1 MNHQVSN
8 RCRLGNVARV
18 VVPVLIDPTASNDGD
33 GKPLDSAN
41 KYVMHYDKSTLQPAN
56 ASWSIS
62 HYKRNFYAENAL
74 SRYVIAPLCGSRS
87 IRTFICRPNRPGA
100 DRESN

>member
-18 VVPVLIDPTASNDGD
+18 LVPVLIDPTASNDGD

-41 KYVMHYDKSTLQPAN
+41 KYVMHYALNDT
-56 ASWSIS
+56 
-62 HYKRNFYAENAL
+62 YKT
-74 SRYVIAPLCGSRS
+74 APIKRVQ
-87 IRTFICRPNRPGA
+87 
-100 DRESN
+100 